1 MSDVDRCDSGG
12 ELRKR
17 EGQKVGER
25 GHDVDNF
32 WVGYTGFQ
40 YLNCV
45 GDSDL
50 GVYIP

>member
-25 GHDVDNF
+25 GHGGGNC

-40 YLNCV
+40 Y
-45 GDSDL
+45 
-50 GVYIP
+50 